1 MKEEREALM
10 SHTWP
15 ALRQFCRERE
25 VEFVEVDLRWGIS
38 EEQSNRNETLQLG
51 VGMTQLPLVG
61 SWLSDNGGI
70 IWFARRGSTGVTQL
84 TLLGVIHP
92 MPIGLLFS
100 PCDPWFGDNLYRTY
114 LEIKNRYPK

>member
-51 VGMTQLPLVG
+51 VVMT
-61 SWLSDNGGI
+61 
-70 IWFARRGSTGVTQL
+70 
-84 TLLGVIHP
+84 
-92 MPIGLLFS
+92 
-100 PCDPWFGDNLYRTY
+100 
-114 LEIKNRYPK
+114 